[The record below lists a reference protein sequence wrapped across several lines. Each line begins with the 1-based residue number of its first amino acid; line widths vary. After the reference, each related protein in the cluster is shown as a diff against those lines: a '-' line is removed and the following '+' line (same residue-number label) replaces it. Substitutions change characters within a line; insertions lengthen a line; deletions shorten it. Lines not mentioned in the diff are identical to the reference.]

1 MKEKYFAASNSRR
14 GFVSYYDDA
23 FGGTERVYIIKG
35 GPGTGKSYFMKKIAE
50 AAEGARLSVVYIY
63 CSSDPES
70 LDGIVI
76 DRRIAILD
84 GTAPHAVEATL
95 PGAREEL
102 IDLGSFFYG
111 NGLSA
116 RCSEIAEL
124 AKKKGEAYRRAY
136 DCLSAAGQLCEAA
149 DALILRSIDFEKL
162 KSAAARSLR
171 HLPNGTEPKKT
182 ELCISSIGMRGEV
195 RFSTLEEKA
204 KSVVCVR
211 DVLATA
217 HIYFDALLAEAER
230 KRLTVR
236 ISRDPVMPEH
246 IDALELGGLL
256 FTTADIEGA
265 RAVNM
270 KRFIDRATAAE
281 VRREHRALTSA
292 MDVAVECAKLALSDA
307 AKNHFALEEI
317 YISYVNF
324 GEKEKFT
331 QEFTKKLMY
340 DIM

>member
-1 MKEKYFAASNSRR
+1 
-14 GFVSYYDDA
+14 
-23 FGGTERVYIIKG
+23 
-35 GPGTGKSYFMKKIAE
+35 
-50 AAEGARLSVVYIY
+50 
-63 CSSDPES
+63 
-70 LDGIVI
+70 
-76 DRRIAILD
+76 
-84 GTAPHAVEATL
+84 
-95 PGAREEL
+95 
-102 IDLGSFFYG
+102 
-111 NGLSA
+111 
-116 RCSEIAEL
+116 
-124 AKKKGEAYRRAY
+124 
-136 DCLSAAGQLCEAA
+136 
-149 DALILRSIDFEKL
+149 
-162 KSAAARSLR
+162 
-171 HLPNGTEPKKT
+171 
-182 ELCISSIGMRGEV
+182 
-195 RFSTLEEKA
+195 
-204 KSVVCVR
+204 
-211 DVLATA
+211 
-217 HIYFDALLAEAER
+217 
-230 KRLTVR
+230 
-236 ISRDPVMPEH
+236 MPEH